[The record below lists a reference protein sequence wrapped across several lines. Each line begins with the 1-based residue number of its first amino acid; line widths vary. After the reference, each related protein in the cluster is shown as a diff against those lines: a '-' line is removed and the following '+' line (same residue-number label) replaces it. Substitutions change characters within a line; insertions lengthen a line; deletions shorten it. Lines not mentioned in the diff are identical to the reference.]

1 MSRRL
6 LSALALSAV
15 LSLSLCLAAEA
26 APAEIKGAA
35 ILDHAC
41 GKVAVKQMGF
51 VNAGKMDEAN
61 KLSTK
66 EMQDMWAAMPAKD
79 RTMMTGMMKS
89 MSQTEAQF
97 AADIKA
103 AGLLVVD
110 GQAATLTV
118 KKKTDDANGSNTS
131 TTTQSFKLEGGQ
143 CLISR

>member
-1 MSRRL
+1 MSRRR
-6 LSALALSAV
+6 LSTLALSVV

-26 APAEIKGAA
+26 APSEIKGAA

-41 GKVAVKQMGF
+41 GKVAVKQMGL

-97 AADIKA
+97 ADDIKA

>member
-1 MSRRL
+1 MSRRR
-6 LSALALSAV
+6 LSTLAPSVV
-15 LSLSLCLAAEA
+15 LSLSLCLAVEA

-35 ILDHAC
+35 ILDHPC
-41 GKVAVKQMGF
+41 GKVAVTQMGL

-66 EMQDMWAAMPAKD
+66 EMQDMWAAMPATD

-89 MSQTEAQF
+89 MSQTEGQY

-118 KKKTDDANGSNTS
+118 QKKTADANGSGTS
-131 TTTQSFKLEGGQ
+131 TTTQRFKLEGGQ